1 MNTFDNVKHK
11 LSQLLNDV
19 TSNESSIDFLK
30 FLDVSNSASNNFE
43 KFNVSILTH
52 APVVYDLYK
61 FLGTTYTNNEAGA
74 VPPEVY
80 EENEEGNAWTFI
92 LPVYGYRVPQGVD
105 PVVNSGG
112 ATPWEFITSV
122 NVIRTRVNY
131 LNLPDSYIKKSKI
144 VSYLYTDD
152 NSPIP
157 SLNVLIDPL
166 GEIYT
171 DFSYFYRWLKVG
183 DGYVLD
189 FYAFFPYFTT
199 VEVKLKTNVYFLDK
213 DLGNENQPNIF

>member
-1 MNTFDNVKHK
+1 MKTFDNVKYK

-19 TSNESSIDFLK
+19 TANESSIDFLK

-43 KFNVSILTH
+43 KFNVNSLVHVPII
-52 APVVYDLYK
+52 YDLYN
-61 FLGTTYTNNEAGA
+61 FLGTTYTNDPAGA
-74 VPPEVY
+74 IPPERY
-80 EENEEGNAWTFI
+80 DFDGTAYRFN
-92 LPVYGYRVPQGVD
+92 LPIYGYRVAKDVD
-105 PVVNSGG
+105 PVIFTG
-112 ATPWEFITSV
+112 ATPWEFITSI

-144 VSYLYTDD
+144 ISYLYTDD
-152 NSPIP
+152 NTPIP
-157 SLNVLIDPL
+157 SLNILIDPIN
-166 GEIYT
+166 EIYT
-171 DFSYFYRWLKVG
+171 DFSYFYRWLKVD

-213 DLGNENQPNIF
+213 DLGNENQ

>member
-1 MNTFDNVKHK
+1 MKTFDNVKYK

-19 TSNESSIDFLK
+19 TANESSIDFLK

-43 KFNVSILTH
+43 KFNVSVLTH
-52 APVVYDLYK
+52 VPVVYDLYK
-61 FLGTTYTNNEAGA
+61 FLGTTYTNNPEGA
-74 VPPEVY
+74 VPPGLY
-80 EENEEGNAWTFI
+80 DFDGTAYTFN

-105 PVVNSGG
+105 PVVYSGG

-122 NVIRTRVNY
+122 NIIRTRVNY

-152 NSPIP
+152 NTPIP
-157 SLNVLIDPL
+157 SLNILIDPIN
-166 GEIYT
+166 EIYT
-171 DFSYFYRWLKVG
+171 DFSYFYRWLKVD

-213 DLGNENQPNIF
+213 DLGNEN

>member
-1 MNTFDNVKHK
+1 MKTFDNTKYK
-11 LSQLLNDV
+11 IPQLLNDV
-19 TSNESSIDFLK
+19 TANESTIAFLK
-30 FLDVSNSASNNFE
+30 LSKIKNTATNNFE
-43 KFNVSILTH
+43 KFNVSTLVH
-52 APVVYDLYK
+52 APVIYDLYK
-61 FLGTTYTNNEAGA
+61 FFGVTYTNNEAGA

-80 EENEEGNAWTFI
+80 EENEAGNAWTFI

-105 PVVNSGG
+105 PVVFSGG
-112 ATPWEFITSV
+112 ATPWQFITSI
-122 NVIRTRVNY
+122 NIIRTRVNY

-152 NSPIP
+152 NTPIP
-157 SLNVLIDPL
+157 SLNILIDPL
-166 GEIYT
+166 SEIYT
-171 DFSYFYRWLKVG
+171 DFSYFYRWLKVN

-213 DLGNENQPNIF
+213 DLGNENQSNFL